1 MRTRKKGIK
10 KHKKRVTHFK
20 IYKGGRSSGSSSKT
34 SDRLSLREPVRVSS
48 ATSSAALAKPVSSHA
63 LSLISPGKK
72 FESKIV
78 DVGKLPGHGRDS
90 ALSYHANIHSQGDS
104 VPESIEKGLD
114 DKVRDV
120 FDLNPPLDS
129 PTKRKRKVLARRI
142 RENIPHP
149 PPVELSPRGRG
160 LLTSYTPELDIVED
174 ATRIP
179 ILSNDGVRR
188 TAPGYQMKPFV
199 YRHSRP
205 LPLSFLTKQQASLKS
220 KAQLGLLMN
229 IERFPSTYA
238 YLSPT
243 IYDILKR
250 INKTELFGKILVKG
264 KLRDALIPCITITR
278 INAMESRLFMP
289 LYDTVQFMN
298 AIYQLDTYNLMIGP
312 NPYDP
317 VAADISDIEVTTPD
331 VNSPSPTNLQVVGYS
346 KHPMFRTQPM
356 SEEEEIKLAELS
368 DTHPKI
374 NGEDYAFVIAHGSI
388 ANELS
393 PRMKILANKYLRI
406 IEIGKAGQILSI
418 KYQSLMLEINKIL
431 RDRTFHAM
439 FDNNKEGADIRS
451 TVFNILCPYF
461 TVDNIELC
469 SASNTFNLVNITHDR
484 EFSGHVVD
492 SMIKQ
497 NHKITYKSIRNRVT
511 LGVFVPVDYNT
522 DKSTQQLAK
531 KELFKLYP
539 GTSFFSE
546 NTRMKL
552 IETLLPIAI
561 QQNRRINIIISSC
574 AVNYTQGDNVY
585 DNYYTLANRKPGD
598 KNPAIQVL
606 TLSKKYL
613 SKINKIMDEYIL
625 TFYRDGVMSF
635 NPSIVN
641 GKSVLTGYTDYN
653 HKLTILFDIAQHVI
667 GFYKTKFEA
676 FLMSGDTSSNVVDEM
691 FSFSIINERRIT
703 NMLVESGRNLQ
714 DYWFDRFHTYVNEMI
729 KVKIFTMNE
738 FKDICSPRIIMIKTS
753 LDIILE
759 NLRDLRIRYV
769 TGPGVDAQTQG
780 TCDML
785 DEAIKYANILYTYFS
800 RLESLLE
807 YIVDGLSLD
816 ANNPNSFLDYKKY
829 VDMKKEYDETAAKE
843 MYEELVEDLDYDRYE
858 GETVNYGER
867 FYKTRL
873 VNPLPPHAKFRK
885 THRFQY
891 KHKVLPNYDEV
902 RKGRKTMKKK
912 LYDDLRVGSHARKAK
927 RSSGVSI

>member
-10 KHKKRVTHFK
+10 KHKKRVTRFK

-34 SDRLSLREPVRVSS
+34 SDRLSLQEPVRVSS
-48 ATSSAALAKPVSSHA
+48 AALAKPASSHA

-78 DVGKLPGHGRDS
+78 DVGKLPGHGRDR
-90 ALSYHANIHSQGDS
+90 ALSYHANIHSQGDG
-104 VPESIEKGLD
+104 VPESIEKGLH
-114 DKVRDV
+114 DKVSVV

-129 PTKRKRKVLARRI
+129 PTKRKMEVLKRRI
-142 RENIPHP
+142 RANIPHP
-149 PPVELSPRGRG
+149 PPIELSPSGRG

-179 ILSNDGVRR
+179 VLGNDGVRM

-298 AIYQLDTYNLMIGP
+298 LIYQINSANFMIGP

-317 VAADISDIEVTTPD
+317 AAPEISEIEVTTPD

-368 DTHPKI
+368 DTHSKI
-374 NGEDYAFVIAHGSI
+374 NGEDYAFIIAHGSLV
-388 ANELS
+388 NELS
-393 PRMKILANKYLRI
+393 PRMKVLANKYLRI
-406 IEIGKAGQILSI
+406 IEVGKAGQILSY
-418 KYQSLMLEINKIL
+418 KYKSVMFEINKIL
-431 RDRTFHAM
+431 RDPRYQAM
-439 FDNNKEGADIRS
+439 FDNNTEGADIRNI
-451 TVFNILCPYF
+451 VFKILCPYF

-469 SASNTFNLVNITHDR
+469 SASNTFNLINITHDR
-484 EFSGHVVD
+484 EFVGHVVD

-497 NHKITYKSIRNRVT
+497 NRKITYKSIRNNVT
-511 LGVFVPVDYNT
+511 LGIFLPVDYNT
-522 DKSTQQLAK
+522 DKSTQQFAK

-561 QQNRRINIIISSC
+561 QQNRRINIIIASC
-574 AVNYTQGDNVY
+574 AVNHTQGDNVY
-585 DNYYTLANRKPGD
+585 DNYYTLGNSKPGD

-606 TLSKKYL
+606 TFSKKYL
-613 SKINKIMDEYIL
+613 SKINKIMNEYIFA
-625 TFYRDGVMSF
+625 FYRDGVMMFSH
-635 NPSIVN
+635 SIVN
-641 GKSVLTGYTDYN
+641 GKNVFTGYRDYN
-653 HKLTILFDIAQHVI
+653 KDDKYNMLFTIAEHVI

-691 FSFSIINERRIT
+691 FSFAVMNERQMSNT
-703 NMLVESGRNLQ
+703 LV
-714 DYWFDRFHTYVNEMI
+714 DYDSVNRSQNSWFQMFSTYMDEMI

-759 NLRDLRIRYV
+759 NLRGLRIRYV
-769 TGPGVDAQTQG
+769 TGPGVDAQTQAV
-780 TCDML
+780 CDML
-785 DEAIKYANILYTYFS
+785 DEAIKYANIMYTYFS
-800 RLESLLE
+800 RLERLLD
-807 YIVDGLSLD
+807 YIVNGLSLD
-816 ANNPNSFLDYKKY
+816 ANDYSSFLYYTKY

-858 GETVNYGER
+858 GETVGFGER
-867 FYKTRL
+867 LYKTRL

-902 RKGRKTMKKK
+902 RKRRKTMKKK
-912 LYDDLRVGSHARKAK
+912 LYDDMRVGSHARKAK

>member
-1 MRTRKKGIK
+1 
-10 KHKKRVTHFK
+10 V
-20 IYKGGRSSGSSSKT
+20 
-34 SDRLSLREPVRVSS
+34 
-48 ATSSAALAKPVSSHA
+48 SSAALAKSASSHA
-63 LSLISPGKK
+63 SSHGLSLISPGKK
-72 FESKIV
+72 YESKIV
-78 DVGKLPGHGRDS
+78 DVSKLPGHGRDR

-104 VPESIEKGLD
+104 VPESIDKGLD
-114 DKVRDV
+114 DKVREV

-129 PTKRKRKVLARRI
+129 PTKRKRKVLERRI
-142 RENIPHP
+142 RENIPP
-149 PPVELSPRGRG
+149 APPVELSSRGRG

-179 ILSNDGVRR
+179 VLGNGASR
-188 TAPGYQMKPFV
+188 TARGYQLKPFV

-205 LPLSFLTKQQASLKS
+205 LPLSFLTKQQASVKS
-220 KAQLGLLMN
+220 KEQAIMLMN
-229 IERFPSTYA
+229 IEMFPSTYA

-243 IYDILKR
+243 IFDILKR
-250 INKTELFGKILVKG
+250 LNKKELFGKILVKG

-298 AIYQLDTYNLMIGP
+298 AIYQLDAYNLMMGP

-331 VNSPSPTNLQVVGYS
+331 VNSPSPTNLQVVGYN

-356 SEEEEIKLAELS
+356 SEEEEIKLADLS
-368 DTHPKI
+368 DTHPTI

-406 IEIGKAGQILSI
+406 IEIGKAGQILAI

-431 RDRTFHAM
+431 RDHTFHAM
-439 FDNNKEGADIRS
+439 FDNNKEGVDIRS
-451 TVFNILCPYF
+451 IVFNILCPYF
-461 TVDNIELC
+461 TTDNIELC
-469 SASNTFNLVNITHDR
+469 TASNTFNLVNITHDR

-546 NTRMKL
+546 NTKMKL

-585 DNYYTLANRKPGD
+585 DNYYTLANHKPGN
-598 KNPAIQVL
+598 KNPAIQML
-606 TLSKKYL
+606 TFSKKYL

-653 HKLTILFDIAQHVI
+653 HKLTILYDIAKHVI
-667 GFYKTKFEA
+667 GFYNTKFEA
-676 FLMSGDTSSNVVDEM
+676 FLMSGDTSSNIVDEL
-691 FSFSIINERRIT
+691 FSFSIVNERRIT
-703 NMLVESGRNLQ
+703 NRLVESGHNSQ
-714 DYWFDRFHTYVNEMI
+714 DYWFDKFHTYIDEMI

-759 NLRDLRIRYV
+759 NLRELRIRYV

-785 DEAIKYANILYTYFS
+785 DEAIKYANIMYTYFS
-800 RLESLLE
+800 RLESLLD

-816 ANNPNSFLDYKKY
+816 ASNPNSFLDYKKY
-829 VDMKKEYDETAAKE
+829 VDVKKEYDETAAKE

-858 GETVNYGER
+858 GETVGFGER

-885 THRFQY
+885 THRYQY

-902 RKGRKTMKKK
+902 RKRRKTMKKK
-912 LYDDLRVGSHARKAK
+912 LYDDLRVGKYARKAK